1 MNISQLKDMI
11 RTLFLSRAQRPYLI
25 ALLLA
30 LVFGLY
36 WDLSQ
41 TTKTEPSAVLQTPET
56 ADTLIPAGFVL
67 VPIEVQN
74 FESLDSILGQYGIVD
89 LYQAPLKSGGRPYR
103 VASHIKILRAP
114 LNPSHFAVLVNEA
127 DSVAL
132 IASQH
137 PFTVVVQRAL
147 KPGEKTGTTIEDPEN
162 AADALRRKNVRMNAS
177 ARKLLSRI
185 TVEVTNA
192 QEDNHSSQN

>member
-1 MNISQLKDMI
+1 MNISQLKDII
-11 RTLFLSRAQRPYLI
+11 RTLFLSRSQRPYLV

-30 LVFGLY
+30 LVFALY

-41 TTKTEPSAVLQTPET
+41 TTKTEPNAVLQTPET

-74 FESLDSILGQYGIVD
+74 FESLDSILGQYGVVD
-89 LYQAPLKSGGRPYR
+89 LYQAPLKAGGRPFR

-132 IASQH
+132 IASQL

-147 KPGEKTGTTIEDPEN
+147 EPGERSGTTIEDPGKTV
-162 AADALRRKNVRMNAS
+162 DALRRKNARMNAS
-177 ARKLLSRI
+177 ARKPESRI
-185 TVEVTNA
+185 TVEVTNV
-192 QEDNHSSQN
+192 QEENHSSQN